1 MFRLLPL
8 IMIAALATG
17 CVSQTNDAKPE
28 TPEPE
33 AAAPTNGV
41 PETTQPEKEET
52 PLETLRNDIAELNA
66 KAEHKADEIEVQH
79 LLIAH
84 NQAGIPGVT
93 RSVEEAEQ
101 LTAELWQKVK
111 EGADFDALVK
121 EHTNDSHPGI
131 YGMTVRGP
139 GDRNRNVFPRTGM
152 VAAFGNVGWRLEV
165 GEYGVAG
172 YNRQTS
178 PYGWHI
184 IKRTR

>member
-1 MFRLLPL
+1 MSRLLAAVL
-8 IMIAALATG
+8 AAALAG
-17 CVSQTNDAKPE
+17 CAATNGQT
-28 TPEPE
+28 TTSPEPE
-33 AAAPTNGV
+33 ATTKE
-41 PETTQPEKEET
+41 ETTTKET